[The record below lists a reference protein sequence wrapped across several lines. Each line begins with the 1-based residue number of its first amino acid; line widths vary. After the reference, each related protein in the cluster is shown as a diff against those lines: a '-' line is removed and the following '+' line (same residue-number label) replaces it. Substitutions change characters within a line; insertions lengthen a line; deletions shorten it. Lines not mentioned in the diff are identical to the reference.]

1 MDYKIGD
8 FTGVQESKP
17 DGNITKEDV
26 QLFLNGM
33 KTGLFLDKHQTEF
46 HISNT
51 FQKSPYMG
59 PSFREILK
67 LDCKVEEGGG
77 TFGDDESEELDD
89 LVGPSNTDD
98 VEIEISEIV
107 DDTLVHFGEKGSAID
122 TYLETIVASV
132 PNAKI
137 KNFFHKSGD
146 ATTPV
151 EKNIG
156 YVKIYSFADKL
167 DYSEYD
173 IVLPPVFTNR
183 DEESVPHDLEFGKE
197 SVAIYGDYLAVSAFY
212 SRPKADELV
221 EQNPSAK
228 IFIYK
233 KYEGDETNDPGY
245 KFYTVIEDFEFGVEP
260 VLEIHEDLLFA
271 SDYRFNFIKVYSL
284 EKLSTLTNYE
294 TAIPLSK
301 IVPVD
306 LITPLNGEDFNSEW
320 GRSLV
325 CRDGLNLFVGAPN
338 AIVSYGAPISTG
350 VVQHY
355 ALNQSDTLSE
365 PDGTQPNPWKFIQTI
380 SLPQS
385 TIPYWASDEKQ
396 WYDFHNAYKDGN
408 SDYKDESPKTAGCG
422 WGINDDLGTYFEE
435 EELPSS
441 TVAYYLVADTR
452 MGEAIDFR
460 NQKDSQNQ
468 IDKGRTYLTIG
479 CPNYFDETDPNAEP
493 TAKDGCTVIFDV
505 SLTYTDITSIQGGEH
520 QLINRIMPNTTPAVK
535 AMEVGSSPGV
545 HFDCDDVSV
554 HIQSELPSQENL
566 INRGSPLFWDDHDN
580 SLTYSEAT
588 HGDNGGLLLHSAPY
602 AKSYIKVG
610 KGGDEDGA
618 TLGDISLQEQP
629 SYLLNDDDL
638 TIEFWYR
645 SQNSN
650 GDTEQ
655 FIVGTNDGSESP
667 DSSANAWKLTFNT
680 DTNKFT
686 FLYKNSSYQF
696 NKQSNNEF
704 NNTSWNH
711 IAIVHEN
718 NPKSSSE
725 GITENTRTLNLYVNG
740 VQQLS
745 DNTIEYAQTIVNS
758 DAGTYLSFAGLKN
771 SSNTFV
777 AGQSCYIDDIRITH
791 GIRYTEAFD
800 RPVSCF
806 AICYFPKGFGASVS
820 MDANYDVYALDN
832 HTGGFISKYE
842 RLVSSENSSVSWSFR
857 EKVSLSKDEPVVG
870 GMTSIYSLD
879 LVYGNKNDLRIY
891 PRTSTIGI
899 HEGENEN
906 SPKDINLS
914 YTISD
919 ITSPYDY
926 SVMLKGK
933 GIIDWGDGTQ
943 ESFDFRDGYR
953 KLAHR
958 YESSADNY
966 IIKIYGVTGWGE
978 SEGADS
984 GQSKVTHVNKI
995 SENVTEL
1002 DGAFK
1007 GATNFNQDISGWN
1020 TTHITSMKNLFS
1032 GATSFNQDLSN
1043 WNVENVT
1050 DMSGMFNGA
1059 SVFNSDLSEWCVSSL
1074 NEQSNFSTDS
1084 SLNSENI
1091 PSWGTCNNYIDFY
1104 FNTTSLTAP
1113 LVIPFTTSFTES
1125 DSTGYDLTVTWGED
1139 EPQVFTVENIE
1150 ESLNNFANNTTAETI
1165 SALYPTKT
1173 DNIPSDSNYKV
1184 RLALPDAPC
1193 KLENIE
1199 DVVGETGPEFPSTL
1213 FTSPN
1218 KIKVKRGD
1226 SLIQFNCGN
1235 YKSLQEID
1243 LSNAILS
1250 NIEYLNFSQCTNLS
1264 SIIWPSELDCTN
1276 IDSFRTLFYGCN
1288 ALTEISLENF
1298 KNTENVYDATA
1309 MFENCTNLTSVDLA
1323 DFTGENLLYST
1334 SMFRGTNL
1342 SNIDGQKFNTRK
1354 IINADSMFA
1363 EMPNFRVFI
1372 FGDDWNFD
1380 NLESA
1385 NYMFGFQNRPNSLP
1399 TRFIGSMVD
1408 AMGSL
1413 PKIKS
1418 LNGFF
1423 KNQIDIQYLG
1433 WKDNEPPTFENVTD
1447 MTEMYYGVNA
1457 VERDILSHTFSKA
1470 NTINLTKING
1480 MLGCDDVVGGHWYT
1494 ITGGDNDTKVI
1505 TDVLEIVG
1513 NALNTDKVTHAVG
1526 FLQNQKWLGTFDVPM
1541 NLTSVLDMS
1550 HFFENTQVTNPKF
1563 SHDWDA
1569 SELTTANYM
1578 FKGISGLRY
1587 IFNWNTSKLVSA
1599 NGMFE
1604 GVAFGHAPNEFSGI
1618 DVFNV
1623 KNLKYADYMFKDS
1636 NFDENLYMWCT
1647 NSIESKTGFNEN
1659 SELAEDKLP
1668 NWDSSDC
1675 PDDIIF
1681 LEHGILTNANDED
1694 NTLRLPVSIGDGG
1707 IQIDWGLGDGWET
1720 YNKTSDSELLV
1731 KNIKSNSGII
1741 KIKGDLKQISFSTT
1755 DVYKLLPLENY
1766 DFLED
1771 GHGVAKYSDYGV
1783 SGTSINY
1790 RWYEDYPNQMT
1801 EHLNYGLVSNIFGYN
1816 GSGSI
1821 SNPTLKR
1828 IVIRGMSSITSANN
1842 MFAKTVRTHI
1852 DINNWDA
1859 SNVKSSSKMFCFS
1872 EKIVNYSLFE
1882 IPAIK
1887 EIIKNTIDARM
1898 MFARANDRSGG
1909 GGLNEEIP
1917 SEIELNFQNAKT
1929 IIYLFKGIKF
1939 VGVSRYMQ
1947 EDLPSLKLII
1957 PECRTAYN
1965 SFSSL
1970 NTRFDHFEIE
1980 NSYKLFDINYMFAYS
1995 MIKTIKFKETDS
2007 ILTAENAF
2015 FSAMDY
2021 YSQIKSINAELI
2033 INGTF
2038 NGLRS
2043 AYMMF
2048 SSCGFYKLFAPEFT
2062 AKSLVNAHSMFKN
2075 GGCTEINF
2083 PKMESK
2089 LENAD
2094 YMFNYGYTSGDKC
2107 KAIIFPKISIIGYP
2121 HRGINTVSNLF
2132 SGRHNLEKIK
2142 LKNNFLEPRT
2152 EFSFFYVLNLFANC
2166 KKFNDSSIKN
2176 WDVSRVVNFSSWFQN
2191 AESFN
2196 QNLGSWDVS
2205 NGLVFSHMFNGAKSF
2220 VGYGLGLWKLFGGD
2234 DFSIRKRINV
2244 SQRTINFRYM
2254 FANTTSFNANINNW
2268 GKRIFN
2274 GLQNSVGISTSYSS
2288 VKQYNNVMP
2297 INQLIMVNM
2306 FENAKSFNKSLA
2318 SWSLPI
2324 KFVKRDTGGTVSGIS
2339 KMFKG
2344 CSNLNQDFSSWEMS
2358 QYGNISKESIDE
2370 IFEDSGIP
2378 EHKKIKPKSEI
2389 EFYSELDITIS
2400 GVSKINFGVR
2410 CAEDSFTIDW
2420 DNGEGEQTISTV
2432 PDTGSLSDSSIN
2444 FVAVDYG
2451 SVISEPKVVKIK
2463 GPITCVDGI
2472 INKSSIVNKNY
2483 AWLSDTTYENY
2494 DDNEDLKNAVTKIVN
2509 RGDALNLTGFF
2520 HSNNN
2525 YTYQLD
2531 SITEIDYTD
2540 ADFTN
2545 FSFNYWG
2552 NQEHRYANKTTLKK
2566 PLTGS
2571 DYNHGPFTYMSAGS
2585 DNRGEVLVKVPDNFD
2600 LDELLKNEI
2609 ISGKLFSGSCIAN
2622 IDELIGTSTFKNIS
2636 NKDSMFHGTRK
2647 LPSAELFK
2655 QLDFSCTISAEYCF
2669 SSIDSDGVSRGGNE
2683 TIDMS
2688 EYDVSNVVK
2697 FNGMFNGVINNN
2709 ITGLE
2714 NWNVSN
2720 GIEFLR
2726 MFYYAHDFNKNISS
2740 WNMANATTIDGMFE
2754 RADSFNQNLSNWNL
2768 SRCDTAASAFDGTQ
2782 ISNFKLGE
2790 NKIQNMSR
2798 VTQAFEN
2805 ESDFS
2810 SATYIECKQ
2819 NNLDLNTCN
2828 ISPFVTHIKL
2838 DTGGEYPFDLSTLR
2852 VGNLSLF
2859 TIASGTTISEEKKP
2873 KLVQLSTRGIISL
2886 SSKAPVATILLEF
2899 VDDITEFEFEVTHGA
2914 NLKIYWN
2921 PNDEPEIID
2930 SANTN
2935 IVYSKS
2941 QESNFSNVVIQGNI
2955 THISFR
2961 PKDDAQNGIK
2971 YALVHDVTNNI
2982 KSFDRMFYHCEQLV
2996 TADMSGC
3003 ATYSAFSSGQTNIQS
3018 LQFHS
3023 DTQRTAEEMFVKCDS
3038 LRNVYFYEPQNLI
3051 HFAQN
3056 PIYHINNTGLHHTFG
3071 WLMEATNI
3079 FYNCPVLEKVSFK
3092 GCRLETCK
3100 SLYNTFGYCSSLT
3113 EIKFPD
3119 KTTININPE
3128 NRYAPNA
3135 YVEFRKITN
3144 SVHLSDTFRKCEKLS
3159 SVDLSFLRVF
3169 FAKSMSGIFEDCQT
3183 LTEIN
3188 ISNVVLLDTEHSW
3201 SKYLYRM
3208 FNGCINLEKIIGLN
3222 YLNTSHIKYFTGL
3235 FGNCSK
3241 LTDLSDINGWN
3252 TKSLTRVDSMLRN
3265 TSSLQKINL
3274 RNWCVE
3280 NITEPEEF
3288 FVKESGIET
3297 SISRHP
3303 RWGSCPTENL
3313 DLDSTVYLQILP
3325 PTPTPSAS
3333 ASYSHSAS
3341 PSEPFPSPT
3350 PSVSASYSQSASASI
3365 VTQETSWPD
3374 ADAEGFAEED
3384 FIVPASTSGSG
3395 RAEWTIGWIVADDNI
3410 GWLNEVFPDGDVH
3423 ENFRKIKNP
3432 TTYGSKSDYDAF
3444 VIYIPSIG
3452 AWKEYHY
3459 LAETAGDFIK
3469 GWYETTISSPSTHHL
3484 DVGKN
3489 YKNDGKDESL
3499 YSDTQNMSGYFLSDG
3514 QIRYHFI
3521 GGKHLLGDDAT
3532 ATFIADFSP
3541 TDQDVKFTEFNGKNF
3556 SHARFCT
3563 SQGPIYTQ
3571 SYFTIYRGKHSS
3583 EEYAGGP
3590 IDLREIDFK
3599 SNTNLYLT
3607 KAFADPCN

>member
-33 KTGLFLDKHQTEF
+33 KTGLFLDKHQLEF

-98 VEIEISEIV
+98 VEIEISEVV

-132 PNAKI
+132 PTAKI

-151 EKNIG
+151 DKNIG

-197 SVAIYGDYLAVSAFY
+197 SVAIYGDFLAVSAFY

-301 IVPVD
+301 IVPDD
-306 LITPLNGEDFNSEW
+306 LIKPLSGEDFNSEW

-355 ALNQSDTLSE
+355 VMNQSDSLTD

-396 WYDFHNAYKDGN
+396 WHDFHNAYKDGD

-435 EELPSS
+435 EELPPF
-441 TVAYYLVADTR
+441 TCAYYLVADTR
-452 MGEAIDFR
+452 MGETLDFR

-505 SLTYTDITSIQGGEH
+505 SLTYTDITSIQGGQH
-520 QLINRIMPNTTPAVK
+520 QLINRIMPNTAPAVK

-566 INRGSPLFWDDHDN
+566 INRGSPLFWDDHNN
-580 SLTYSEAT
+580 SLTYSEVT
-588 HGDNGGLLLHSAPY
+588 HGDNDGLLLHSAPY

-610 KGGDEDGA
+610 QSGGEDGA
-618 TLGDISLQEQP
+618 TLGYISLQEQP

-667 DSSANAWKLTFNT
+667 DSSASAWKLTFNT
-680 DTNKFT
+680 TSNKFT
-686 FLYKNSSYQF
+686 FLYKNSSYEF

-704 NNTSWNH
+704 DNTAWNH

-745 DNTIEYAQTIVNS
+745 DNTIEYAQRIINS

-771 SSNTFV
+771 SLNTFV

-842 RLVSSENSSVSWSFR
+842 RLVSSVNSSVSWSFR

-906 SPKDINLS
+906 SPKDIDLS

-919 ITSPYDY
+919 ITAPYDY

-943 ESFDFRDGYR
+943 ESFDFRDGFK

-958 YESSADNY
+958 YENSADNY
-966 IIKIYGVTGWGE
+966 VIKIYGVTGWGE

-984 GQSKVTHVNKI
+984 GQSKVTQVNKI

-1059 SVFNSDLSEWCVSSL
+1059 SGFNSDLSEWCVSSL

-1084 SLNSENI
+1084 SLTSEKI

-1104 FNTTSLTAP
+1104 FDTSSLTAP

-1139 EPQVFTVENIE
+1139 DPEVFTVENIE
-1150 ESLNNFANNTTAETI
+1150 QSLNNFANNTTAETI

-1184 RLALPDAPC
+1184 RLAIPDAPC

-1264 SIIWPSELDCTN
+1264 SIVWPSELDCTN
-1276 IDSFRTLFYGCN
+1276 IDSFRTLFYGCD
-1288 ALTEISLENF
+1288 ALTDISLENF

-1334 SMFRGTNL
+1334 SMFRGTKL
-1342 SNIDGQKFNTRK
+1342 SNINGQKFNTRK
-1354 IINADSMFA
+1354 ITNADSMFA

-1372 FGDDWNFD
+1372 SGDDWNFD

-1385 NYMFGFQNRPNSLP
+1385 NYMFGFQNRPSSLP
-1399 TRFIGSMVD
+1399 ARFIGSMVN
-1408 AMGSL
+1408 AMGPL

-1480 MLGCDDVVGGHWYT
+1480 MLGCDDVSGGHWYA
-1494 ITGGDNDTKVI
+1494 ISGGDNATKVI

-1563 SHDWDA
+1563 SHNWNA

-1578 FKGISGLRY
+1578 FKGISGLRH
-1587 IFNWNTSKLVSA
+1587 IFNWNTSKLISA
-1599 NGMFE
+1599 SGMFE
-1604 GVAFGHAPNEFSGI
+1604 GTTFSYAPNEFSGI
-1618 DVFNV
+1618 DVFDV

-1636 NFDENLYMWCT
+1636 SNFDENLYMWCA
-1647 NSIESKTGFNEN
+1647 NAIESRIGFNEN
-1659 SELAEDKLP
+1659 SDLADGKLP
-1668 NWDSSDC
+1668 IWDSSEC

-1681 LEHGILTNANDED
+1681 LEHTILANTNDED
-1694 NTLRLPVSIGDGG
+1694 NTLRLPVSIGDDG

-1771 GHGVAKYSDYGV
+1771 GYGIAKYGDYDPDD
-1783 SGTSINY
+1783 SNLNY
-1790 RWYEDYPNQMT
+1790 TWYEDYTSSDHTKYN
-1801 EHLNYGLVSNIFGYN
+1801 LVSNIFGYN
-1816 GSGSI
+1816 GDNLN
-1821 SNPTLKR
+1821 SNLKR

-1842 MFAKTVRTHI
+1842 MFAKLVSTHI

-1859 SNVKSSSKMFCFS
+1859 SNVKSSSKMFLKS
-1872 EKIVNYSLFE
+1872 QRIVNYSLFQ

-1887 EIIKNTIDARM
+1887 EVIKNTIDAKM
-1898 MFARANDRSGG
+1898 MFALANDEVWGS
-1909 GGLNEEIP
+1909 GLNEEIP
-1917 SEIELNFQNAKT
+1917 SQIELNFENAKT
-1929 IIYLFKGIKF
+1929 IIHLFARLKIM
-1939 VGVSRYMQ
+1939 GVTNSSN
-1947 EDLPSLKLII
+1947 EDLPHLKLII
-1957 PECRTAYN
+1957 PECRTAYH
-1965 SFSSL
+1965 SL
-1970 NTRFDHFEIE
+1970 ATWYTRFDHIEIE
-1980 NSYKLFDINYMFAYS
+1980 NSYKLFDINDMFQGAT
-1995 MIKTIKFKETDS
+1995 IKTIKFKETDS
-2007 ILTAENAF
+2007 ILTAHRAF
-2015 FSAMDY
+2015 YSIKDY
-2021 YSQIKSINAELI
+2021 YSEVKSINAETI

-2038 NGLRS
+2038 NGLRN
-2043 AYMMF
+2043 AKAMF
-2048 SSCGFYKLFAPEFT
+2048 ESSYLYKLSAPNFT
-2062 AKSLVNAHSMFKN
+2062 ARSLLSAHSMFAR
-2075 GGCTEINF
+2075 CRSTEINF
-2083 PKMESK
+2083 PEMESK

-2094 YMFNYGYTSGDKC
+2094 NMFQSNSGDIC

-2121 HRGINTVSNLF
+2121 TKAINTVYSLF
-2132 SGRHNLEKIK
+2132 SGRTNLEKIK

-2152 EFSFFYVLNLFANC
+2152 ELSFFDVFRLFADC

-2176 WDVSRVVNFSSWFQN
+2176 WDVSRVRSFSYWFQN

-2196 QNLGSWDVS
+2196 QNLDRWDVS
-2205 NGLVFSHMFNGAKSF
+2205 NGVNFNYMFYGAKSF

-2234 DFSIRKRINV
+2234 DFSIRKRV
-2244 SQRTINFRYM
+2244 NFNYRKIDFSYM
-2254 FANTTSFNANINNW
+2254 FANATSFNANINNW
-2268 GKRIFN
+2268 GNRIFN
-2274 GLQNSVGISTSYSS
+2274 GLQNHVGISSYHATG
-2288 VKQYNNVMP
+2288 Q
-2297 INQLIMVNM
+2297 QLISTPSINHFFMVNM
-2306 FENAKSFNKSLA
+2306 FENANSFNRSLA

-2324 KFVKRDTGGTVSGIS
+2324 KFVQRDTGGTVSGMS

-2370 IFEDSGIP
+2370 IFEDSGVP
-2378 EHKKIKPKSEI
+2378 EHKKIKTKSEI

-2400 GVSKINFGVR
+2400 EVSKINFGVR

-2420 DNGEGEQTISTV
+2420 DDGEGEQTISTV
-2432 PDTGSLSDSSIN
+2432 PDTGDTADSSIN
-2444 FVAVDYG
+2444 FVAVDYE

-2463 GPITCVDGI
+2463 GPITCVEGI

-2494 DDNEDLKNAVTKIVN
+2494 DDNEDLKSAVTKIVN
-2509 RGDALNLTGFF
+2509 RGDALNLSGFF
-2520 HSNNN
+2520 DSNNN
-2525 YTYQLD
+2525 YTYKQD
-2531 SITEIDYTD
+2531 SIAEIDYTN

-2545 FSFNYWG
+2545 FSFNYYG
-2552 NQEHRYANKTTLKK
+2552 NQEHQYANKTTLKR
-2566 PLTGS
+2566 PIIGGS
-2571 DYNHGPFTYMSAGS
+2571 GLNWSPFSYMNAGN

-2609 ISGKLFSGSCIAN
+2609 KSGKLFAGSCIAN

-2636 NKDSMFHGTRK
+2636 IKDYMFHGTNK

-2669 SSIDSDGVSRGGNE
+2669 SSIDSDGVSSGGNE

-2697 FNGMFNGVINNN
+2697 FVGMFNSVINNN

-2720 GIEFLR
+2720 GLDFMR

-2740 WNMANATTIDGMFE
+2740 WNMANATNIAGMLE

-2768 SRCDTAASAFDGTQ
+2768 SRCDMAHDAFAGTQ

-2790 NKIQNMSR
+2790 NKIQTMDLE
-2798 VTQAFEN
+2798 TQSLEN

-2810 SATYIECKQ
+2810 SATYIVCNQ

-2828 ISPFVTHIKL
+2828 ISPSVADIKL
-2838 DTGGEYPFDLSTLR
+2838 DTGGEYPFDLSTLQ
-2852 VGNLSLF
+2852 VGNLGSF
-2859 TIASGTTISEEKKP
+2859 TLGSNTTISEEKKP
-2873 KLVQLSTRGIISL
+2873 KLVQLNTRGIISL

-2899 VDDITEFEFEVTHGA
+2899 VDNKKEFEFEVTHGA

-2921 PNDEPEIID
+2921 PNEEPEIID

-2961 PKDDAQNGIK
+2961 PKDNTWNGIK

-2982 KSFDRMFYHCEQLV
+2982 KSFDRMFYQCEQLV

-3003 ATYSAFSSGQTNIQS
+3003 ATYSALSSGQTNTQS

-3023 DTQRTAEEMFVKCDS
+3023 DTQRTAELMFFDCSS

-3051 HFAQN
+3051 HPDTVN
-3056 PIYHINNTGLHHTFG
+3056 PINNTGLHHTFG
-3071 WLMEATNI
+3071 WLMEASHI
-3079 FYNCPVLEKVSFK
+3079 FWKCSVLEKVSFK

-3100 SLYNTFGYCSSLT
+3100 SLYNTFGGCVSLT

-3119 KTTININPE
+3119 KTTINMRPE
-3128 NRYAPNA
+3128 NESAPNA
-3135 YVEFRKITN
+3135 YVEFRKIPN
-3144 SVHLSDTFRKCEKLS
+3144 SVLLDATFQNCKKLS

-3169 FAKSMSGIFEDCQT
+3169 FAKSMSGMFEKCEA
-3183 LTEIN
+3183 LTEID
-3188 ISNVVLLDTEHSW
+3188 ISNVVFLNTEHSW
-3201 SKYLYRM
+3201 SRYLYSV
-3208 FNGCINLEKIIGLN
+3208 FLGCINLEKIIGLN
-3222 YLNTSHIKYFTGL
+3222 YLNVSHFQWLSSL
-3235 FGNCSK
+3235 FSNCQK

-3252 TKSLTRVDSMLRN
+3252 TKSAVKMDGTFRN

-3280 NITEPEEF
+3280 KITEPDEF
-3288 FVKESGIET
+3288 FATGSGIET

-3325 PTPTPSAS
+3325 PTPTPSVS
-3333 ASYSHSAS
+3333 ASYSHSVS

-3350 PSVSASYSQSASASI
+3350 PSVS
-3365 VTQETSWPD
+3365 
-3374 ADAEGFAEED
+3374 
-3384 FIVPASTSGSG
+3384 
-3395 RAEWTIGWIVADDNI
+3395 
-3410 GWLNEVFPDGDVH
+3410 
-3423 ENFRKIKNP
+3423 
-3432 TTYGSKSDYDAF
+3432 
-3444 VIYIPSIG
+3444 
-3452 AWKEYHY
+3452 
-3459 LAETAGDFIK
+3459 
-3469 GWYETTISSPSTHHL
+3469 
-3484 DVGKN
+3484 
-3489 YKNDGKDESL
+3489 
-3499 YSDTQNMSGYFLSDG
+3499 M
-3514 QIRYHFI
+3514 
-3521 GGKHLLGDDAT
+3521 
-3532 ATFIADFSP
+3532 
-3541 TDQDVKFTEFNGKNF
+3541 
-3556 SHARFCT
+3556 
-3563 SQGPIYTQ
+3563 
-3571 SYFTIYRGKHSS
+3571 
-3583 EEYAGGP
+3583 
-3590 IDLREIDFK
+3590 
-3599 SNTNLYLT
+3599 
-3607 KAFADPCN
+3607 